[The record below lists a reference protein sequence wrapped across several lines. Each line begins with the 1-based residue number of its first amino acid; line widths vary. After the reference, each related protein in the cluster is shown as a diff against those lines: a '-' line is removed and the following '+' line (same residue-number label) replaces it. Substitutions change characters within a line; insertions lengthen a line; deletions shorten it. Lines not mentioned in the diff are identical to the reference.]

1 MTRPIVFFIDD
12 DPNILQ
18 AIVRITRREQY
29 QVATFDDPLK
39 ALAELATREI
49 AVVVADQRMPGMT
62 GTEFLEKVRIQCPDT
77 IRMILSGDA
86 EIDSIL
92 SAINQG
98 KIFHFITKPCGDD
111 DLKSAINEAIKP
123 EYFLP
128 LAYCRHRLSTP

>member
-92 SAINQG
+92 SA
-98 KIFHFITKPCGDD
+98 TEV
-111 DLKSAINEAIKP
+111 SR
-123 EYFLP
+123 FLNP
-128 LAYCRHRLSTP
+128 AESSLEHTSSLIRLQVFQLSKKL